1 MNHYPAHVRIPRSW
15 GSASPKCKNMNFD
28 SKDEDDER
36 FFSISPSMKTTL
48 ISTGTIKEKYP
59 ELLEPT

>member
-1 MNHYPAHVRIPRSW
+1 
-15 GSASPKCKNMNFD
+15 MNFD

-36 FFSISPSMKTTL
+36 FCSISPSMKTTL

>member
-1 MNHYPAHVRIPRSW
+1 
-15 GSASPKCKNMNFD
+15 MNFD

-36 FFSISPSMKTTL
+36 FFSISLSMKTTL